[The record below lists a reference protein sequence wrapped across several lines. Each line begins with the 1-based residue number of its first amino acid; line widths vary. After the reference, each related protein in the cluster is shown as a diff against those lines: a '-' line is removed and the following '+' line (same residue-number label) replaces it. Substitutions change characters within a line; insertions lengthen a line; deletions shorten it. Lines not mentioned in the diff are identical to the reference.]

1 MTRILACMALPIMV
15 AAAFPVVA
23 AAWSAEPDT
32 IITNASIVTMGP
44 QARADAIAIKGNRI
58 VGVGS
63 NAEIAALK
71 GPATRMIDGSGKT
84 IVPGLQDSHIHS
96 ANLGHDLKYTVELL
110 RARSGAEVAKL
121 LAEQKVRVNAQPGDW
136 LVGARWDAS
145 QFKKLFTRW
154 DIDAAT
160 PENPVYLSAYRRL
173 AINTATVKLMGITDD
188 NPTTWPDW
196 WLKDPTD
203 FTAEDTIH
211 RAPRKITVNG
221 KTQTYTVPTGVFIGT
236 EALKRIGV
244 RPPPLSSEDRV
255 ESIRLGSYEL
265 NKVGLTSI
273 VEPGNG
279 FGTLTKVFQM
289 AHEQN
294 KLSVRV
300 LTYEGTFFQHPVD
313 WINKLLDDV
322 QVSNIGDDWLRLSGT
337 KIYADGGPSARGSWV
352 SQPYLP
358 LHPGDKPDFGVP
370 VEPDWDKREAQFRAI
385 VAHGWDLHTH
395 STGDQAM
402 LQDVRLYKKLLDE
415 IHVKNPNADLRWSI
429 EHANM
434 PLEQPEVIQTMAK
447 YKIVASIQP
456 VMVSALG
463 NAWKIN
469 LGKERMG
476 RQDPAASYMKA
487 GVMVVSGSDYGVT
500 PYDPWLG
507 MYALVTRKDLDTG
520 EVYGPDE
527 RIGLMDALKTYTING
542 AYAAYAEKDRGSLE
556 VGKLADFVVVDMP
569 DLMQAERD
577 PELLRA
583 MSGRVLA
590 TVVDGKVRY
599 QKEGVRLFQYLPP
612 SAL

>member
-1 MTRILACMALPIMV
+1 V
-15 AAAFPVVA
+15 
-23 AAWSAEPDT
+23 SAEAWDPAADT
-32 IITNASIVTMGP
+32 IITGANVVTMGKVP
-44 QARADAIAIKGNRI
+44 TAQALAIKQGRI
-58 VGVGS
+58 IGVGS
-63 NAEIAALK
+63 VSEMMALR
-71 GPATRMIDGSGKT
+71 GSQTRVVDAKGKT

-96 ANLGHDLKYTVELL
+96 GSLGHDVKYTVELL

-121 LAEQKVRVNAQPGDW
+121 LTEQKSRVDAKPGDW

-145 QFKKLFTRW
+145 QFKKLLTRW
-154 DIDAAT
+154 DLDGAM
-160 PENPVYLSAYRRL
+160 PENPVYLTAYRRL
-173 AINTATVKLMGITDD
+173 VINTAALRLMGIKDED
-188 NPTTWPDW
+188 PTTWPDW
-196 WLKDPTD
+196 WLKDPSD
-203 FTAEDTIH
+203 FTAEDTIY
-211 RAPRKITVNG
+211 RAPRKITANG
-221 KTQTYTVPTGVFIGT
+221 KTQTYTVPTGVFIGSA
-236 EALKRIGV
+236 ALKLIKV
-244 RPPPLSSEDRV
+244 RPPALTLEQRV

-273 VEPGNG
+273 LEPGNE
-279 FGTLTKVFQM
+279 FGRLTKVFQM
-289 AHEQN
+289 AHEQG

-300 LTYEGTFFQHPVD
+300 VTYEGIFFQQPVD
-313 WINKLLDDV
+313 WINNLLDSV
-322 QVSNIGDDWLRLSGT
+322 QVNNIGDDWVRLRGT
-337 KIYADGGPSARGSWV
+337 KVYADGGPSARGSWV
-352 SQPYLP
+352 SQPYVP

-415 IHVKNPNADLRWSI
+415 IHLKNPDADLRWSI

-434 PLEQPEVIQTMAK
+434 PIEQREVIETMAK
-447 YKIVASIQP
+447 YKIIASIQP

-476 RQDPAASYMKA
+476 RQDPAASYLKA
-487 GVMVVSGSDYGVT
+487 GVMMVSGSDYSVT

-527 RIGLMDALKTYTING
+527 RIGLIDALKTYTVNG
-542 AYAAYAEKDRGSLE
+542 AFAAYAEKDRGTLE
-556 VGKLADFVVVDMP
+556 VGKLADFVVVDIP
-569 DLMQAERD
+569 DLMQAESN
-577 PELLRA
+577 PELLRT

-599 QKEGVRLFQYLPP
+599 QKEGTHLFQ
-612 SAL
+612 